1 MVPILCAPSLR
12 AIERI
17 AAFLGSHE
25 TCQRILTGWKW
36 AAPRSSL
43 PISPAEG
50 SVTLSLY
57 RIAAFACT
65 PYDRE
70 EASRIWK
77 GRPMDRLEAMSVI
90 VAVTE
95 TGSFSAASRRLKK
108 PVATVSRN
116 VAELEAR
123 LKAQLF
129 QRSSRQMTLTD
140 AGRSYIEA
148 CKRIIEQVDDA
159 EREVSGEY
167 RIPKGDLAIT
177 SPWGLGH
184 MHLMPIAVEFM
195 NAYPEIALRLVLTD
209 RIVDTVEE
217 NIDISIRIGNLADSN
232 LIATKVGS
240 VRFVLCAS
248 PGYLAEH
255 GHPSEPTE
263 LAVHD
268 CISIDSVAPQR
279 SWKFIKDGREMV
291 VPIRSRLTVSD
302 SEAAIEAAIAGAG
315 ITRVMSYK
323 MEAARRAGQLVLM
336 LEEYEQEPWPVHI
349 VYAERKPVPLKL
361 RAFLN
366 WATPRLKARLA

>member
-1 MVPILCAPSLR
+1 
-12 AIERI
+12 
-17 AAFLGSHE
+17 
-25 TCQRILTGWKW
+25 
-36 AAPRSSL
+36 
-43 PISPAEG
+43 
-50 SVTLSLY
+50 
-57 RIAAFACT
+57 
-65 PYDRE
+65 
-70 EASRIWK
+70 
-77 GRPMDRLEAMSVI
+77 MDRLEAMSII

-108 PVATVSRN
+108 PVATVSRM

-248 PGYLAEH
+248 PLYLAEH
-255 GHPSEPTE
+255 GHPSEPAE
-263 LAVHD
+263 LAAHD

-279 SWKFIKDGREMV
+279 SWKFIKDGREIV
-291 VPIRSRLTVSD
+291 APIRSRLTVSD
-302 SEAAIEAAIAGAG
+302 SEAAIDAAIASAG

-336 LEEYEQEPWPVHI
+336 LEEFEQEPWPVHI

-366 WATPRLKARLA
+366 WMTPRLKARLA

>member
-1 MVPILCAPSLR
+1 
-12 AIERI
+12 
-17 AAFLGSHE
+17 
-25 TCQRILTGWKW
+25 
-36 AAPRSSL
+36 
-43 PISPAEG
+43 
-50 SVTLSLY
+50 
-57 RIAAFACT
+57 
-65 PYDRE
+65 
-70 EASRIWK
+70 
-77 GRPMDRLEAMSVI
+77 MDRLEAMSII

-108 PVATVSRN
+108 PVATVSRM

-140 AGRSYIEA
+140 AGRPYIEA

-184 MHLMPIAVEFM
+184 MHLLPMAVEFM

-248 PGYLAEH
+248 PLYLAEH
-255 GHPSEPTE
+255 GHPSEPAE
-263 LAVHD
+263 LAAHD

-279 SWKFIKDGREMV
+279 SWKFIKDGREIV
-291 VPIRSRLTVSD
+291 APIRSRLTVSD
-302 SEAAIEAAIAGAG
+302 SEAAIDAAIASAG

-336 LEEYEQEPWPVHI
+336 LEEFEQEPWPVHI

-366 WATPRLKARLA
+366 WMTPRLKARLA

>member
-1 MVPILCAPSLR
+1 
-12 AIERI
+12 
-17 AAFLGSHE
+17 
-25 TCQRILTGWKW
+25 
-36 AAPRSSL
+36 
-43 PISPAEG
+43 
-50 SVTLSLY
+50 
-57 RIAAFACT
+57 
-65 PYDRE
+65 
-70 EASRIWK
+70 
-77 GRPMDRLEAMSVI
+77 MDRLEAMSII

-108 PVATVSRN
+108 PVATVSRM

-184 MHLMPIAVEFM
+184 MHLLPIAVEFM

-248 PGYLAEH
+248 PLYLAEH
-255 GHPSEPTE
+255 GHPSEPAE
-263 LAVHD
+263 LAAHD

-279 SWKFIKDGREMV
+279 SWKFIKDGREIV
-291 VPIRSRLTVSD
+291 APIRSRLTVSD
-302 SEAAIEAAIAGAG
+302 SEAAIDAAIASAG

-336 LEEYEQEPWPVHI
+336 LEEFEQEPWPVHI

-366 WATPRLKARLA
+366 WVTPRLKARLA

>member
-1 MVPILCAPSLR
+1 
-12 AIERI
+12 
-17 AAFLGSHE
+17 
-25 TCQRILTGWKW
+25 
-36 AAPRSSL
+36 
-43 PISPAEG
+43 
-50 SVTLSLY
+50 
-57 RIAAFACT
+57 
-65 PYDRE
+65 
-70 EASRIWK
+70 
-77 GRPMDRLEAMSVI
+77 MDRLEAMSVI

-209 RIVDTVEE
+209 RIVDAVEE

-255 GHPSEPTE
+255 GHPSEPTD

-291 VPIRSRLTVSD
+291 APIRSRLTVSD

-336 LEEYEQEPWPVHI
+336 LEEYEQEPWPIHI

-366 WATPRLKARLA
+366 WTTPRLKARLA

>member
-1 MVPILCAPSLR
+1 
-12 AIERI
+12 
-17 AAFLGSHE
+17 
-25 TCQRILTGWKW
+25 
-36 AAPRSSL
+36 
-43 PISPAEG
+43 
-50 SVTLSLY
+50 
-57 RIAAFACT
+57 
-65 PYDRE
+65 
-70 EASRIWK
+70 
-77 GRPMDRLEAMSVI
+77 MDRLEAMSVI

-95 TGSFSAASRRLKK
+95 TGSFSAASRRLKT
-108 PVATVSRN
+108 PVATVSRR

-167 RIPKGDLAIT
+167 RIPKGDLAVT

-184 MHLMPIAVEFM
+184 MHLLPIAVEFM

-209 RIVDTVEE
+209 RIVNTVEE
-217 NIDISIRIGNLADSN
+217 NIDISVRIGNLADSN
-232 LIATKVGS
+232 LIATRIGS
-240 VRFVLCAS
+240 VRFVLCARPS
-248 PGYLAEH
+248 YLAER
-255 GHPSEPTE
+255 GHPREPAE
-263 LAVHD
+263 LANHD

-279 SWKFIKDGREMV
+279 SWKFIKGGREIA

-302 SEAAIEAAIAGAG
+302 SEAAVEAAIAGAG

-323 MEAARRAGQLVLM
+323 MEAARRAGQLVVM
-336 LEEYEQEPWPVHI
+336 LEEFEQEPWPVHI

-366 WATPRLKARLA
+366 WVTPRLKARLA

>member
-1 MVPILCAPSLR
+1 
-12 AIERI
+12 
-17 AAFLGSHE
+17 
-25 TCQRILTGWKW
+25 
-36 AAPRSSL
+36 
-43 PISPAEG
+43 
-50 SVTLSLY
+50 
-57 RIAAFACT
+57 
-65 PYDRE
+65 
-70 EASRIWK
+70 
-77 GRPMDRLEAMSVI
+77 MDRLEAMSVI

-184 MHLMPIAVEFM
+184 IHLMPIAVEFM

-255 GHPSEPTE
+255 GHPSEPAE
-263 LAVHD
+263 LAAHD

-366 WATPRLKARLA
+366 WMTPRLKARLA